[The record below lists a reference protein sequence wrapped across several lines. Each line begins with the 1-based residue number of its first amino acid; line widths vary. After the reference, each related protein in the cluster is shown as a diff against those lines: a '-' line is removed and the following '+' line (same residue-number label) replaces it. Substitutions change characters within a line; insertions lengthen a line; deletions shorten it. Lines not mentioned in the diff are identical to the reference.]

1 MSVFNK
7 RKTAGSLSEAEII
20 ALAKSDVRHFG
31 QLYEN
36 YFDTIFRFIYKRLG
50 GNEAETGDL
59 CQQTFLKAMANI
71 HRYEDRGLS
80 FSSWLYRIAQN
91 EVNMFFRKQK
101 NAYSVEIE
109 ERKLTGLFD
118 EAQITGYMS
127 VDDQEQLVQ
136 LLNELEQE
144 QLDLV
149 ELRFFQEMSFKEIAD
164 IYNITEANAKMRVYR
179 ILEKL
184 NKKWSEKK

>member
-80 FSSWLYRIAQN
+80 FCSWLYRIAQN
-91 EVNMFFRKQK
+91 EVNMFFRKQQG
-101 NAYSVEIE
+101 NYSVEIE
-109 ERKLTGLFD
+109 ERTFAGMLE
-118 EAQITGYMS
+118 EAGIENYMS
-127 VDDQEQLVQ
+127 QETQEILIR
-136 LLNELEQE
+136 LLNEMEQE
-144 QLDLV
+144 QLDLI
-149 ELRFFQEMSFKEIAD
+149 ELRFFQELSFKEIAA
-164 IYNITEANAKMRVYR
+164 IYTITEANAKMRVYR

-184 NKKWSEKK
+184 QQKWNEHK

>member
-1 MSVFNK
+1 LF
-7 RKTAGSLSEAEII
+7 RKKKNTAELSESEII
-20 ALAKSDVRHFG
+20 ALAKEDAHYFG
-31 QLYEN
+31 QLYQK
-36 YFDTIFRFIYKRLG
+36 YFDVIFRFIFKRLG
-50 GNEAETGDL
+50 GNI
-59 CQQTFLKAMANI
+59 QK
-71 HRYEDRGLS
+71 YEDRGLS
-80 FSSWLYRIAQN
+80 FSSWLFRIAQN

-109 ERKLTGLFD
+109 ERKLNGLFD

>member
-1 MSVFNK
+1 MF
-7 RKTAGSLSEAEII
+7 RKKKNTAELSESEII
-20 ALAKSDVRHFG
+20 ALAKEDAHYFG
-31 QLYEN
+31 QLYQR
-36 YFDTIFRFIYKRLG
+36 YFDVIFRFIYKRLG
-50 GNEAETGDL
+50 GNVDDAGDL
-59 CQQTFLKAMANI
+59 SQQTFIKAMANI
-71 HRYEDRGLS
+71 QKYEDRGLS
-80 FSSWLYRIAQN
+80 FSSWLFRIAQN

>member
-7 RKTAGSLSEAEII
+7 RKTTGSLSEAEII

-91 EVNMFFRKQK
+91 EVNMFFRKQQG
-101 NAYSVEIE
+101 NYSVEIE
-109 ERKLTGLFD
+109 ERTFAGMLE
-118 EAQITGYMS
+118 EAGIENYMS
-127 VDDQEQLVQ
+127 QETQEILIR
-136 LLNELEQE
+136 LLNEMEQE
-144 QLDLV
+144 QLDLI
-149 ELRFFQEMSFKEIAD
+149 ELRFFQELSFKEIAA
-164 IYNITEANAKMRVYR
+164 IYTITEANAKMRVYR

-184 NKKWSEKK
+184 QQKWNEHK